1 MKKNTKQTTINS
13 IPYNNLDIDTGIF
26 HLGKDKLG
34 NRFSKTLKFTD
45 INYLIAREDERNDIY
60 ARYSK
65 TLNLLTDE
73 VEALLQIVNRKADF
87 KDIEEEVT
95 VELKGDEL
103 DDIRDDYNRI
113 IIDGLKEGKGNMKK
127 ELYLTLITHAKD
139 FKEANRQFDKI
150 VKELESEFKSFGSN
164 LKEVSAHERL
174 ELIHD
179 ELNYDSVGDFKY
191 EFTEKDRNRMKTS
204 KAAIAPEYM
213 KFDLNYYKINERYYR
228 GMYLKSVGDVLD
240 DEFIDDLLSTNTD
253 MIISLYMKP
262 LEKTKSIEAAKRKR
276 TDASTEIMGRRRKAI
291 KNKSLE
297 AYIPEE
303 LQEIFDESTKLLENL
318 KTNGDKLFNTTFAI
332 TLSAKDK
339 DELELNT
346 KSLQRIGGKHDVKLN
361 ILLNQQEEAF
371 KLSLPLGVLELNTC
385 RYFTTTEIGIFTPFG
400 NQELLQKNGLYYGKN
415 LGSGNSLIIDRRQ
428 TVGAGHGAFLGI
440 SGSGKSFFAK
450 NEILNIFM
458 NTDEEVI
465 VIDLL
470 EEFTEL
476 TSNLGGTIIELSS
489 DSDMCIN
496 PFDLTKNYGGNG
508 KGLKLKS
515 EFLLSFFN
523 KLLGGHA
530 GLGIAEKSILDR
542 CIDLT
547 YRNFIASGYDPNLTP
562 TLKDFQ
568 EVLKEQEEKEAKV
581 LATALEIY
589 SKGSLSVFSGKTNID
604 TNNRMVCYNLNK
616 LGEELQEIAYL
627 VIIDNIMQRLSYN
640 GKNNIPS
647 RLYCDEVHMLL
658 NNKTTSE
665 FFIKLFKI
673 ARHMHSIISIMTQEV
688 SNLLENDRIA
698 ATISNSSF
706 LVLFNQNSRERE
718 KLTKL
723 LQLSETQLGYIKAAK
738 KGTGLLILN
747 ETSIIP
753 FSNIISKNT
762 SIYKMISTDLE
773 RSKTSKEKEARMEA
787 AITVEG

>member
-1 MKKNTKQTTINS
+1 M
-13 IPYNNLDIDTGIF
+13 
-26 HLGKDKLG
+26 
-34 NRFSKTLKFTD
+34 
-45 INYLIAREDERNDIY
+45 
-60 ARYSK
+60 
-65 TLNLLTDE
+65 
-73 VEALLQIVNRKADF
+73 
-87 KDIEEEVT
+87 
-95 VELKGDEL
+95 
-103 DDIRDDYNRI
+103 
-113 IIDGLKEGKGNMKK
+113 
-127 ELYLTLITHAKD
+127 
-139 FKEANRQFDKI
+139 
-150 VKELESEFKSFGSN
+150 
-164 LKEVSAHERL
+164 
-174 ELIHD
+174 
-179 ELNYDSVGDFKY
+179 
-191 EFTEKDRNRMKTS
+191 
-204 KAAIAPEYM
+204 
-213 KFDLNYYKINERYYR
+213 
-228 GMYLKSVGDVLD
+228 
-240 DEFIDDLLSTNTD
+240 
-253 MIISLYMKP
+253 
-262 LEKTKSIEAAKRKR
+262 
-276 TDASTEIMGRRRKAI
+276 
-291 KNKSLE
+291 
-297 AYIPEE
+297 
-303 LQEIFDESTKLLENL
+303 
-318 KTNGDKLFNTTFAI
+318 
-332 TLSAKDK
+332 
-339 DELELNT
+339 
-346 KSLQRIGGKHDVKLN
+346 
-361 ILLNQQEEAF
+361 
-371 KLSLPLGVLELNTC
+371 
-385 RYFTTTEIGIFTPFG
+385 
-400 NQELLQKNGLYYGKN
+400 
-415 LGSGNSLIIDRRQ
+415 
-428 TVGAGHGAFLGI
+428 
-440 SGSGKSFFAK
+440 
-450 NEILNIFM
+450 
-458 NTDEEVI
+458 
-465 VIDLL
+465 IDLL

-523 KLLGGHA
+523 KLLGGHT

-762 SIYKMISTDLE
+762 SIYKMISTDLD
-773 RSKTSKEKEARMEA
+773 RNKTLKEKVEKEARLEV

>member
-1 MKKNTKQTTINS
+1 MKKKTTLNS
-13 IPYNNLDIDTGIF
+13 IPYTNLDIDTGIF
-26 HLGKDKLG
+26 YLGKS
-34 NRFSKTLKFTD
+34 RFSQTLKFTD
-45 INYLIAREDERNDIY
+45 INYLIAREDEREDMY
-60 ARYSK
+60 RRYSK
-65 TLNLLTDE
+65 TLNLLDDE
-73 VEALLQIVNRKADF
+73 TEVLLQIVNRKADF
-87 KDIEEEVT
+87 KDIEKEIT
-95 VELKGDEL
+95 VELRNDEL
-103 DDIRDDYNRI
+103 DSIREDYNKI
-113 IIDGLKEGKGNMKK
+113 IIDGLRDGKGNMKK
-127 ELYLTLITHAKD
+127 ERYLTLITQAKD
-139 FKEANRQFDKI
+139 FKEADKKLQKI
-150 VKELESEFKSFGSN
+150 IKELEMEFKTFGSK
-164 LKEVSAHERL
+164 LEEVSCEERL

-179 ELNYDSVGDFKY
+179 ELNYDKVGEFNF
-191 EFTEKDRNRMKTS
+191 EFTEKDKKRKLTS
-204 KAAIAPEYM
+204 KNAIAPEYM
-213 KFDLNYYKINERYYR
+213 KFDFNHYKINERYYR
-228 GMYLKSVGDVLD
+228 GLYLRSIGETLT
-240 DEFIDDLLSTNTD
+240 DEFIDDLLGTNAD

-262 LEKTKSIEAAKRKR
+262 LEKAKSIDAVKEKKTEAR
-276 TDASTEIMGRRRKAI
+276 TQINERRRKALRN
-291 KNKSLE
+291 KNLE

-303 LQEIFDESTKLLENL
+303 VQEGFDLSSELLENL
-318 KTNGDKLFNTTFAI
+318 KKNNDKLFQTTFVVSY
-332 TLSAKDK
+332 SAKEK
-339 DELELNT
+339 EELELTT
-346 KSLQRIGGKHDVKLN
+346 KSLQRIAGKHDVKLN
-361 ILLNQQEEAF
+361 ILLNQQEEIF
-371 KLSLPLGVLELNTC
+371 KLSLPLGILEINTN
-385 RYFTTTEIGIFTPFG
+385 RYFTTSELGIFTPFG

-508 KGLKLKS
+508 KELKLKS

-568 EVLKEQEEKEAKV
+568 EVLKEQEEKEAKI

-658 NNKTTSE
+658 NNKITSE

-762 SIYKMISTDLE
+762 SIYKMISTDLD
-773 RSKTSKEKEARMEA
+773 RSKTLKEKEVRLEVAVTM
-787 AITVEG
+787 

>member
-1 MKKNTKQTTINS
+1 M
-13 IPYNNLDIDTGIF
+13 
-26 HLGKDKLG
+26 
-34 NRFSKTLKFTD
+34 
-45 INYLIAREDERNDIY
+45 
-60 ARYSK
+60 
-65 TLNLLTDE
+65 
-73 VEALLQIVNRKADF
+73 
-87 KDIEEEVT
+87 
-95 VELKGDEL
+95 
-103 DDIRDDYNRI
+103 
-113 IIDGLKEGKGNMKK
+113 
-127 ELYLTLITHAKD
+127 
-139 FKEANRQFDKI
+139 
-150 VKELESEFKSFGSN
+150 
-164 LKEVSAHERL
+164 
-174 ELIHD
+174 HD
-179 ELNYDSVGDFKY
+179 ELNYDNVGEFKY
-191 EFTEKDRNRMKTS
+191 EFTERDKKRRGISKT
-204 KAAIAPEYM
+204 AIAPEYM
-213 KFDLNYYKINERYYR
+213 KFDLNHYKLNERYYR
-228 GMYLKSVGDVLD
+228 GVYLKSVGETLD
-240 DEFIDDLLSTNTD
+240 DEFINDLLSTNID

-262 LEKTKSIEAAKRKR
+262 LEKFKSVELTKKKK
-276 TDASTEIMGRRRKAI
+276 TDARTQILERRRKAL
-291 KNKSLE
+291 KKKSLE

-303 LQEIFDESTKLLENL
+303 LQEDFDSSNELLEHL
-318 KTNGDKLFNTTFAI
+318 KENSDKLFNTTFVI
-332 TLSAKDK
+332 TYSAEDK
-339 DELELNT
+339 DELEQGM
-346 KSLQRIGGKHDVKLN
+346 KSLQRLAGKHDARLN
-361 ILLNQQEEAF
+361 VLLNQQESAF
-371 KLSLPLGVLELNTC
+371 KLSLPLGVLELNTG
-385 RYFTTTEIGIFTPFG
+385 RYFTTTEAGIFTPFG

-523 KLLGGHA
+523 KLLGGHT

-568 EVLKEQEEKEAKV
+568 ETLKEQEEKEAKV

-723 LQLSETQLGYIKAAK
+723 LQLSESQLGYIKAAK

-762 SIYKMISTDLE
+762 SIYKMISTDLD
-773 RSKTSKEKEARMEA
+773 RSKTLKEKEARLEA